1 MSAAETALR
10 SKGSLA
16 WAYAMMISLSA
27 TLLALQASD
36 VRAQT
41 YDFTFSGTS
50 SVGGGAGSITG
61 GVITGSGGLITNISG
76 TASGMS
82 SVGLNGY
89 FSFSASDAYL
99 HASMPGVFNTYTY
112 TSSSSYQFNY
122 MKNDGLDFFFDRGG
136 TNSMSG
142 APNDTFVRDATGYN
156 PTFLGSA
163 VVTPSGIAVPE
174 IDGSVVPKAAF
185 VMMGLFWIFKSR
197 QRRLRL
203 AEA

>member
-27 TLLALQASD
+27 TLFALQTSE
-36 VRAQT
+36 VRAET
-41 YDFTFSGTS
+41 FDFSFSGTS

-99 HASMPGVFNTYTY
+99 HASSPGVFNTYTY
-112 TSSSSYQFNY
+112 TSSSSYQFSY
-122 MKNDGLDFFFDRGG
+122 LKSGDLIQIFFDKGG
-136 TNSMSG
+136 IDSFSGGPRASFVNKNSPLRFSG
-142 APNDTFVRDATGYN
+142 TP
-156 PTFLGSA
+156 

-174 IDGSVVPKAAF
+174 IDGSVVPRAAF
-185 VMMGLFWIFKSR
+185 VMIGLFWIFNSR

>member
-27 TLLALQASD
+27 TLFSLQASD

-41 YDFTFSGTS
+41 YDFTFSGTYGS
-50 SVGGGAGSITG
+50 DTASITSG
-61 GVITGSGGLITNISG
+61 RIIVDGVNKITSISWVGTDFPYLLGACPSFSDCTYNLLTPSPNSYHYISSTNYDFTVAISG
-76 TASGMS
+76 SWQRFH
-82 SVGLNGY
+82 L
-89 FSFSASDAYL
+89 
-99 HASMPGVFNTYTY
+99 
-112 TSSSSYQFNY
+112 TSSGSYIDSISY
-122 MKNDGLDFFFDRGG
+122 P
-136 TNSMSG
+136 SVIY
-142 APNDTFVRDATGYN
+142 A
-156 PTFLGSA
+156 GSA
-163 VVTPSGIAVPE
+163 VVTPSALAAPE
-174 IDGSVVPKAAF
+174 IDGSVVPRAAF